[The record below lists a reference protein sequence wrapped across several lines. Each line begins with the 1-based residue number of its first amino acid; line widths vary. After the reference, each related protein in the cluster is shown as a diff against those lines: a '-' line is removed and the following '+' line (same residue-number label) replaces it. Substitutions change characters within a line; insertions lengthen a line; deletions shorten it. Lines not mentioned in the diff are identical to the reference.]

1 MAVYQANPEQTIF
14 EPKLYHSFDVDGF
27 FVPHVKISGSDSVTK
42 TVCSK
47 WAES

>member
-1 MAVYQANPEQTIF
+1 MPVQQARAEQTVA
-14 EPKLYHSFDVDGF
+14 ESLLDYRLDVDGF
-27 FVPHVKISGSDSVTK
+27 FVPHVKISGSAPVTR